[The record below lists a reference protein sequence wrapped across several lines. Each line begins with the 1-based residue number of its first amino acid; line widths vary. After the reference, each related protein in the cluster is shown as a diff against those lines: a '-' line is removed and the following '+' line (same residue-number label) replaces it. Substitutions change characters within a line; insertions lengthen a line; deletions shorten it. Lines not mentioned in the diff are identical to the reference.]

1 MRHRSRLPVALV
13 ALFTLLVSTTETL
26 WASVCAPEMS
36 GPRAAAEATAPAAHA
51 EPGCAGEEAG
61 RVPGPEDS
69 QPDPEQQH
77 CPLLA
82 LGGGGACV
90 PSSLPS
96 RATPQPDLWGGR
108 EALLPRAAAAPAP
121 LFAPPP
127 FHPPKA

>member
-1 MRHRSRLPVALV
+1 MRHRSRLPIALV
-13 ALFTLLVSTTETL
+13 ALLTLLVSTTETL

-36 GPRAAAEATAPAAHA
+36 GSPAAAEAAAPAAHA
-51 EPGCAGEEAG
+51 EPGCAGEEGG
-61 RVPGPEDS
+61 RLPGPEHS
-69 QPDPEQQH
+69 QPDSEQQH

-82 LGGGGACV
+82 LGGAGACV
-90 PSSLPS
+90 PASLPS
-96 RATPQPDLWGGR
+96 RAAPQPDLRDGR